1 MHNDSRIPWLDYAK
15 LFFVLGFA
23 YTSIQRGLFRNG
35 FTDFGHGF
43 HVVDS
48 LLQST
53 ILPLCFFIAG
63 NLFQIFQKQPSTAR
77 LYKLLTDKLLY
88 AFVIWTVIQGVI
100 EVVFSGYTG
109 GASLAMDIYYDLI
122 SEPGTHFWVLIALIV
137 HFCLAT
143 LLQRFRS
150 NTSLTLIAGVSLF
163 AYLYQDRLPNV
174 YPLKYLPQY
183 FIFFC
188 IGQYYYRHISVNT
201 KIVGNPLH
209 VFWVSAALF
218 GILQTPIQLAWVN
231 TTHHSPLSFIS
242 SLLGVLALASLCRWL
257 SKKFAALPHW
267 VTRAVFPMFLLH
279 AILGNGTREILANS
293 FALTHSKLH
302 LILACTVVLAV
313 PLLVGSKIGV
323 RVSRYLFASPAY
335 LSPYKV
341 LVHTGS
347 VLKNSPFL
355 LSSTLMTSV
364 LFLGS
369 LTALDLWA
377 KHLIRKSSVSA
388 SVLAPGARELRLS
401 DDPEVIAEGG
411 RLAQVYGCYM
421 GCHGVKMEGN
431 ILYRKP
437 FFGVIAPP
445 NLTKIFDKYSVADLD
460 GIIRHGVWPDQ
471 LPVIRGMP
479 SSAFNALNDDD
490 FVKILSFIKNYP
502 AQASTTPNNSLGI
515 VNKFNVVRG
524 KFITPAE
531 EIAEAQALYRDGTD
545 NSDVPK
551 GQQIA
556 RAACG
561 ECHNYDLMGRS
572 AMGSPPLLVVH
583 AYNLDQFKTLLTQ
596 GIKPNG
602 EHAGL
607 MSVVAQNRFIKLT
620 DQEITE
626 IFDYLR
632 SDEFAT
638 NIGTHSGKRSP

>member
-1 MHNDSRIPWLDYAK
+1 MHNAYRIPWLDYAK

-48 LLQST
+48 LLQSVT
-53 ILPLCFFIAG
+53 LPLCFFIAG

-77 LYKLLTDKLLY
+77 LYQLLTDKLLY
-88 AFVIWTVIQGVI
+88 AFVIWTVIQGMI

-137 HFCLAT
+137 HFCLAL
-143 LLQRFRS
+143 LLQRIRS
-150 NTSLTLIAGVSLF
+150 NASLALVAVVSLF
-163 AYLYQDRLPNV
+163 AYLYQNRLPNV

-188 IGQYYYRHISVNT
+188 AGQYYWRYTGGNS
-201 KIVGNPLH
+201 KIAGKPLL

-218 GILQTPIQLAWVN
+218 GILQTPIQMAWVN
-231 TTHHSPLSFIS
+231 TTHHSLLSFIS
-242 SLLGVLALASLCRWL
+242 SLLGVLALASFCRWL
-257 SKKFAALPHW
+257 SKKFAALPDW
-267 VTRAVFPMFLLH
+267 VIHAVFPMFLLH

-302 LILACTVVLAV
+302 LLLACTVAFSV
-313 PLLVGSKIGV
+313 PLLIGSKIGT
-323 RVSRYLFASPAY
+323 RFSRYLFTSPAY
-335 LSPYKV
+335 LSPYKA
-341 LVHTGS
+341 LVHTGAT
-347 VLKNSPFL
+347 LKNSPFL
-355 LSSTLMTSV
+355 LSSALITSV

-369 LTALDLWA
+369 LTALDLWSN
-377 KHLIRKSSVSA
+377 HLIRKSSVSA
-388 SVLAPGARELRLS
+388 SVLAPGARELQLS
-401 DDPEVIAEGG
+401 DDPEVIEEGG

-460 GIIRHGVWPDQ
+460 GIIRHGVWPDRS
-471 LPVIRGMP
+471 PVIRGMP
-479 SSAFNALNDDD
+479 SSAFNALSDDD

-502 AQASTTPNNSLGI
+502 TQASTTPNNSLGV
-515 VNKFNVVRG
+515 VNQFNLVRG
-524 KFITPAE
+524 KFVTQAE
-531 EIAEAQALYRDGTD
+531 EIAEAQALYRDGAES
-545 NSDVPK
+545 SDAPN
-551 GQQIA
+551 GQPIA

-561 ECHNYDLMGRS
+561 ECHNYDLMGRA

-596 GIKPNG
+596 GIKPTG

-620 DQEITE
+620 DQQIKD

-632 SDEFAT
+632 SDEFAR
-638 NIGTHSGKRSP
+638 NIGAHSDKTSP